1 MSQSRV
7 SIFLSALSAL
17 ALSTTPVMAQT
28 QEWGEACVYNEVAT
42 LQGLE
47 CLIAN
52 AFTVI
57 ISIIGLAAFVMFIVA
72 SFKWMLAG
80 SNSKNVEDARKTITY
95 AVVGIVV
102 SLSAFIILNLIASFT
117 GITSVTEFKIPR
129 SDKPNN
135 TYVPDSQGLGIN
147 E

>member
-7 SIFLSALSAL
+7 VFFLSALAMSA
-17 ALSTTPVMAQT
+17 TPAMAQT
-28 QEWGEACVYNEVAT
+28 QEWTPVCVYGGVDGVAT

-102 SLSAFIILNLIASFT
+102 SLSAFIILNLISNFT

-129 SDKPNN
+129 SEP
-135 TYVPDSQGLGIN
+135 TPTPVAPTAP
-147 E
+147 